1 MDLTEAVE
9 RISHKMES
17 KGKKVE
23 RSKIESKM
31 RLLVEDFGVNMA
43 EAERTVMN
51 DLAKEYS
58 VNLAGAQNA
67 DRKEIGALMP
77 GEWVTIEGKCVAL
90 IAPPSPAI
98 SQTGILADTT
108 GAIRFVVWAR
118 AEKPPMEQG
127 RWYRIESAVV
137 DEYRG
142 APKLNIHSGTTI
154 SPVDQDIP
162 IIPSMHRVAELRPGV
177 ASVRVKMIQ
186 EWEPS
191 HPRMLQTGLVGDASG
206 IVKFTI
212 WNEEGKEKLQ
222 PDTVYSIYYAL
233 VDEYAGRLQL
243 NLSSALYLPEEG
255 DIQVWSGEK
264 IVGALVHIAPGSGLV
279 KRCPV
284 EGCNRVLSRQNYCS
298 VHEIQKNFRYDLRIK
313 GVLDDSERAC
323 NVLFPCELVE
333 SLTGI
338 RLEEAIE
345 LAEGSPL
352 GMDEVFFRLRDAM
365 LGRYFSCTGTEIEDR
380 TILKDCQW
388 LAYEPKEL
396 AALLNRAGGA

>member
-1 MDLTEAVE
+1 MDLTEVVE
-9 RISHKMES
+9 RISHKMQS
-17 KGKKVE
+17 KGKQVE

-31 RLLVEDFGVNMA
+31 RLLVEDFGVNIT

-51 DLAKEYS
+51 DLAREYS
-58 VNLAGAQNA
+58 VQLAGGQNA
-67 DRKEIGALMP
+67 DLKEIGALMP

-90 IAPPSPAI
+90 ITPPSPAI
-98 SQTGILADTT
+98 SQTGILADAT
-108 GAIRFVVWAR
+108 GAIRFVVWSR
-118 AEKPPMEQG
+118 AEKSLMEQG

-154 SPVDQDIP
+154 LPVEQDTP
-162 IIPSMHRVAELRPGV
+162 IIPRIQPVAELRPGV
-177 ASVRVKMIQ
+177 ASVRVKMVQ

-206 IVKFTI
+206 IIKFTI
-212 WNEEGKEKLQ
+212 WNEEGRERLQ
-222 PDTVYSIYYAL
+222 PDTVYSIYYAM
-233 VDEYAGRLQL
+233 VDEYAGKRQL

-264 IVGALVHIAPGSGLV
+264 LAGALVHIAPGSGLV

-284 EGCNRVLSRQNYCS
+284 AGCNRVLSRQNYCS

-313 GVLDDSERAC
+313 GVLDDGERAC

-345 LAEGSPL
+345 IAESSPL

-380 TILKDCQW
+380 TILKECKR

-396 AALLNRAGGA
+396 ASLLNQAGGV